1 MERKE
6 PTLNGFLDLAPNTKY
21 YSPRYRQIQH
31 YVLAR
36 PEARQDKKP
45 SREGGEEMGI
55 ELKDK
60 VGLVTGGAQGI
71 GLGIAKAFLEAGAN
85 VVISDRNEDGLKKAM
100 TALKRRFGK
109 KVYGIH
115 ADVSREGDVKKMV
128 GESVRE
134 FNKIDILVNNAGF
147 GGMNY
152 FWEMSLHEWDDVLNT
167 NLRGAFICSKEVV
180 KVMLDKGVKGKI
192 INIASTNSIIPS
204 TGISAYCASKGGL
217 LMFTRVAAQELGPRG
232 INVNA
237 IGPGTTTTPITEGFY
252 NLPGLKEGF
261 LERTPKG
268 RFGEPEDIA
277 KVAVFLA
284 SEYSDWVTGQIIFA
298 DGGQSLMALPAY
310 YEGLQK
316 AAAMQDSS

>member
-1 MERKE
+1 M
-6 PTLNGFLDLAPNTKY
+6 A
-21 YSPRYRQIQH
+21 
-31 YVLAR
+31 
-36 PEARQDKKP
+36 
-45 SREGGEEMGI
+45 I
-55 ELKDK
+55 ELTNK
-60 VGLVTGGAQGI
+60 VALVTGGAQGI
-71 GLGIAKAFLEAGAN
+71 GFGIAKAFLEAEAR
-85 VVISDRNEDGLKKAM
+85 VVIADRNDE
-100 TALKRRFGK
+100 ALKRATTDLKTRFETKAHG
-109 KVYGIH
+109 VL
-115 ADVSREGDVKKMV
+115 ADISSEEDVKKMV
-128 GESVRE
+128 EETVRE
-134 FNKIDILVNNAGF
+134 FGTIDILINNAGF

-167 NLRGAFICSKEVV
+167 NLRGAFLCSKEVV
-180 KVMLDKGVKGKI
+180 KVMLEKGVKGKI
-192 INIASTNSIIPS
+192 INIASTNSVLPS

-252 NLPGLKEGF
+252 HLPGLKEGF

-277 KVAVFLA
+277 KVALFLA

-316 AAAMQDSS
+316 AVALQESA

>member
-1 MERKE
+1 
-6 PTLNGFLDLAPNTKY
+6 
-21 YSPRYRQIQH
+21 
-31 YVLAR
+31 
-36 PEARQDKKP
+36 
-45 SREGGEEMGI
+45 MGI

>member
-1 MERKE
+1 M
-6 PTLNGFLDLAPNTKY
+6 A
-21 YSPRYRQIQH
+21 
-31 YVLAR
+31 
-36 PEARQDKKP
+36 
-45 SREGGEEMGI
+45 I
-55 ELKDK
+55 ELTNK
-60 VGLVTGGAQGI
+60 VSLVTGGAQGI
-71 GLGIAKAFLEAGAN
+71 GFGIAKALLEAKAK
-85 VVISDRNEDGLKKAM
+85 VVISDRNEDGLKRAM
-100 TALKRRFGK
+100 ADLKDRFGK
-109 KVYGIH
+109 NVYGIR
-115 ADVSREGDVKKMV
+115 ADVSSEEDVKRMV
-128 GESVRE
+128 GETVRE
-134 FNKIDILVNNAGF
+134 FNTIDILVNNAGF

-152 FWEMSLHEWDDVLNT
+152 FWEMSLHEWDDIINT

-180 KVMLDKGVKGKI
+180 NVMLEKGVKGKI

-237 IGPGTTTTPITEGFY
+237 IGPGATTTPITEGFY

-268 RFGEPEDIA
+268 RFGKPEDIA
-277 KVAVFLA
+277 KVAIFLA

-316 AAAMQDSS
+316 AAASQESS

>member
-1 MERKE
+1 M
-6 PTLNGFLDLAPNTKY
+6 A
-21 YSPRYRQIQH
+21 
-31 YVLAR
+31 
-36 PEARQDKKP
+36 
-45 SREGGEEMGI
+45 I
-55 ELKDK
+55 ELTDR
-60 VGLVTGGAQGI
+60 VALVTGSAQGI
-71 GLGIAKAFLEAGAN
+71 GLGIATAFLEAGAN
-85 VVISDRNEDGLKKAM
+85 VAVSDRNEDGLKRATADLKA
-100 TALKRRFGK
+100 RFRNQ
-109 KVYGIH
+109 VYGIL
-115 ADVSREGDVKKMV
+115 ADVSREEDVKRMV
-128 GESVRE
+128 GETVRE
-134 FNKIDILVNNAGF
+134 FGTIDILVNNAGF

-152 FWEMSLHEWDDVLNT
+152 FWEMSLYEWDDVLNT

-180 KVMLDKGVKGKI
+180 KVMLEKGVKGKI

-237 IGPGTTTTPITEGFY
+237 IGPGSTMTPITEGFY

-268 RFGEPEDIA
+268 RFGEPQDIA
-277 KVAVFLA
+277 KVALFLA
-284 SEYSDWVTGQIIFA
+284 SEYADWVTGQIIFA

-316 AAAMQDSS
+316 AADRLI

>member
-1 MERKE
+1 M
-6 PTLNGFLDLAPNTKY
+6 A
-21 YSPRYRQIQH
+21 
-31 YVLAR
+31 
-36 PEARQDKKP
+36 
-45 SREGGEEMGI
+45 I

-60 VGLVTGGAQGI
+60 VALVTGSAQGI
-71 GLGIAKAFLEAGAN
+71 GLGIAKAFLEAGAK
-85 VVISDRNEDGLKKAM
+85 VVISDRNEDGLRKA
-100 TALKRRFGK
+100 TADLKGCFGR
-109 KVYGIH
+109 KVYGIL
-115 ADVSREGDVKKMV
+115 ADISSEEDVKKMV
-128 GESVRE
+128 EETVRE
-134 FNKIDILVNNAGF
+134 FNSIDILVNNAGL

-152 FWEMSLHEWDDVLNT
+152 FWEMSLNEWDDVLNT

-192 INIASTNSIIPS
+192 INIASTNSVIPS
-204 TGISAYCASKGGL
+204 TGIAAYCASKGGL

-316 AAAMQDSS
+316 AASMQESS